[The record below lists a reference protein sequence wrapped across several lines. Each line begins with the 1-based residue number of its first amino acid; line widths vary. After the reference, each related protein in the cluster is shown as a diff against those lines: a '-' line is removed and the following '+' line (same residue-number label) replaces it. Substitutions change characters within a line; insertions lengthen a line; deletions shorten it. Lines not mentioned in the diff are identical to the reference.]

1 MALVYQLSPSRL
13 DTARAFTCTEKLWLT
28 ADRSRLVPDG
38 SAEAAFLFCVPGR
51 QIPMRDAVH
60 YGLATMAG
68 AVSPGPEVKAEVAS
82 VPPVN
87 ETTEAMP
94 QEPAKRGRGRPR
106 KL

>member
-51 QIPMRDAVH
+51 QIPMRDAVQ

-68 AVSPGPEVKAEVAS
+68 AVSPGPEVKAEVPL
-82 VPPVN
+82 VI

-94 QEPAKRGRGRPR
+94 QEPVKRGRGRPR
-106 KL
+106 KI